1 MRYPPFRLS
10 GVRLSRAA
18 VFSVASLLG
27 IGSVVLSGCT
37 VPSHFVDF
45 YQGQTAMLV
54 VNHTKAPVQIAYAPA
69 ESQRDKP
76 GTAVKKTLV
85 QDESIRLTGHKGDHL
100 TIDAGQ
106 GNTLVVVYGS
116 RSQVV
121 DIVLEAGS
129 VAYHLRRGFNERE

>member
-1 MRYPPFRLS
+1 
-10 GVRLSRAA
+10 
-18 VFSVASLLG
+18 
-27 IGSVVLSGCT
+27 
-37 VPSHFVDF
+37 
-45 YQGQTAMLV
+45 MLV
-54 VNHTKAPVQIAYAPA
+54 VTQTKAPVQIAYVPA

-85 QDESIRLTGHKGDHL
+85 QDESIRLTGHKGDQL

-106 GNTLVVVYGS
+106 GNTLVLVYGS